1 MVRSNKKS
9 LIRPLYLGV
18 LPCLLSFIQEALMK
32 HIALIAAAAFAMVGC
47 ATNNTTPVNDTK
59 PMAQGEHK
67 RYHHGGEHRGEQGR
81 RGPAHPHTFSCEQGA
96 SVVAKYNPD
105 TEIATL
111 NVTAPTLS
119 LSNQT
124 IELKHAVSGSG
135 ERYVNDANPA
145 SVYEW
150 HTKGKDGIFS
160 VNVNNKDYSL
170 SCEAVHPTTRP
181 ARVAQ

>member
-1 MVRSNKKS
+1 
-9 LIRPLYLGV
+9 
-18 LPCLLSFIQEALMK
+18 MK

-47 ATNNTTPVNDTK
+47 ATNNATPVNSDATA
-59 PMAQGEHK
+59 MAHGEAKRGHHHGEHK
-67 RYHHGGEHRGEQGR
+67 RGEHGR
-81 RGPAHPHTFSCEQGA
+81 RGPAHSHAFSCEQGA
-96 SVVAKYNPD
+96 SVVAKYNAD

-119 LSNQT
+119 LNNQT

-145 SVYEW
+145 SIYEW

-160 VNVNNKDYSL
+160 VKVNNKDYSL
-170 SCEAVHPTTRP
+170 NCEAVRPATRP